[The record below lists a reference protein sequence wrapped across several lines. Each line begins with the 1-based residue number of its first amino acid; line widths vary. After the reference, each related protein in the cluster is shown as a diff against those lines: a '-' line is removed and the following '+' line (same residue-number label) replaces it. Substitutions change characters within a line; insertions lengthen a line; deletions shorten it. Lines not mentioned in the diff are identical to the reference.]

1 MDISVVS
8 ALFGAFGALIGVL
21 IVSAVRSYF
30 SPRKV
35 ARRLMDKVEKNPDLI
50 HRTHEAKQIVKW
62 EVEGSYRSFAGG
74 TRKFLYH
81 EVHLSDEV
89 LMLEC
94 QYDGDRFGYPLR
106 VARTMSE
113 ARQMGFG
120 VVQEDRPK

>member
-8 ALFGAFGALIGVL
+8 ALLGAFGALVGVL
-21 IVSAVRSYF
+21 IVYAVRSHF

-35 ARRLMDKVEKNPDLI
+35 ARRLMKTVEKKAWMT

-62 EVEGSYRSFAGG
+62 EFQGSYHSSAGG

-81 EVHLSDEV
+81 EVHLGDQV
-89 LMLEC
+89 FMVEC

-113 ARQMGFG
+113 ARQMGVG